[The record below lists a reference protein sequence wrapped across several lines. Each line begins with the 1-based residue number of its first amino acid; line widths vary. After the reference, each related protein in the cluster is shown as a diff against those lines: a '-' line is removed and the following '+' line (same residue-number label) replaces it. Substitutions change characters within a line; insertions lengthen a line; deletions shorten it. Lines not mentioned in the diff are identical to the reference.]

1 VQDELPPLEGLDD
14 GRGEEDEDMAEAG
27 PSSMALMQV
36 DETASNA
43 VVLHEDKKYYPDASE
58 VYGEGVETLVQEEDA
73 QPITQPI
80 IEPVKVRKFAIEE
93 EDLPET
99 RFEREFMMNLM
110 NFPEMVRNVAVVGH
124 LHHGKTSLLDTLVY
138 ETHKMEV
145 NVDKPVRY
153 TDSHLLE
160 RDRGISIKSA
170 PLSLVLQNT
179 KGKSYLCN
187 LIDTPGHTNFVDEVA
202 ASCRL
207 ADGVVLMVDVVE
219 GVMCNTEA
227 IIKHCIVS
235 FSSALIRV

>member
-1 VQDELPPLEGLDD
+1 
-14 GRGEEDEDMAEAG
+14 MAEAG

-110 NFPEMVRNVAVVGH
+110 NFPEMVRNVAIVGH
-124 LHHGKTSLLDTLVY
+124 LHHGKTSLLDALVY

-207 ADGVVLMVDVVE
+207 ADGVILMVDVVE